1 MTLHPLRGGAELTV
15 ENGMPTNV
23 RLLNPDAPED
33 AATLE
38 NCHHTVSDKDILQPF
53 VQALRDP
60 TVSVARAT
68 KTVFEAEEVEPFEHV
83 YFGGAKIGVT
93 TVYIC
98 YGSNQG
104 NDGDNNASA
113 DANQQAVADEDAAS
127 RKHLEELA
135 AELLKESDGGSTEHN
150 FDPEIDD
157 DDQHQVQSK
166 GTAQS
171 STPSGEAEPEAA
183 TPVDAAANLLLE
195 AAKEEERLKQEEE
208 EAAAAAAQA
217 AAAQPAQPESRKAP
231 WERRSHHDHV
241 PVAAASR
248 EDDPFGDGPMSAK
261 LSAQELPTE
270 GQANSEPVQREEPE
284 QTKPATNDVE
294 ESPATADEPASQ
306 PAAAVTEETLPSP
319 QQEEEKAPATADEP
333 ASQPAAAVTEETL
346 PSPQQEEEKAPATA
360 DESASQPAAAVT
372 EETQTLPPQE
382 QQEQHEQEQEQ
393 EQPPAPEA
401 EQQPEATNEP
411 APQPAA
417 AVTEETQTPSPQEQQ
432 QQQAARAR
440 AASST

>member
-195 AAKEEERLKQEEE
+195 AAKEEERLKQQEE

-270 GQANSEPVQREEPE
+270 GQANSEPIQREEPE

-333 ASQPAAAVTEETL
+333 
-346 PSPQQEEEKAPATA
+346 
-360 DESASQPAAAVT
+360 ASQPAAAVT

-432 QQQAARAR
+432 QQQQQHEQEQPPAPEAEQQPEA
-440 AASST
+440 TNEP